1 MPFSK
6 ISTLVIPNVL
16 FIWYYAV
23 LIFTS
28 KLRDPPQ
35 KKITQYNTHTEIK
48 ISDHP
53 PSKDF
58 SEILAPSKLEGGGGC
73 VPCLLDHMLKYSLPS
88 LALYTLNL

>member
-6 ISTLVIPNVL
+6 ISTLVIPNIL
-16 FIWYYAV
+16 FIRYYAV

-58 SEILAPSKLEGGGGC
+58 SEILAPSKLEGGGGGGGAGC
-73 VPCLLDHMLKYSLPS
+73 VCPVYLTTC
-88 LALYTLNL
+88 

>member
-6 ISTLVIPNVL
+6 ISTLVIPNIL
-16 FIWYYAV
+16 FIRYYAV

-53 PSKDF
+53 PSKD
-58 SEILAPSKLEGGGGC
+58 
-73 VPCLLDHMLKYSLPS
+73 
-88 LALYTLNL
+88 